1 MITEGMIKRN
11 DCKDLLEI
19 KLIHNVNG
27 CNTEAIKIGYMKE
40 DIMVVLAEWLTR
52 FYIVEC
58 DGIEIY
64 PMSYV
69 GYPYALSIN
78 KAVYF
83 GESHIYDID
92 DFEDV
97 YEAGLNLI
105 VTGKNDK
112 YDRDYTDRLAV
123 AMKYEMVKDAVEYNK
138 VFDHIDDYARSM
150 DWKNFND
157 IGKELL
163 SKVYENK
170 ITIGIFNRA
179 ILKISKYLEGNTRK
193 ENELWQK

>member
-27 CNTEAIKIGYMKE
+27 CNTEAITIGYMKE
-40 DIMVVLAEWLTR
+40 DIMAVLAEWLTR

-78 KAVYF
+78 KTVYF
-83 GESHIYDID
+83 GDSHVYDID

-97 YEAGLNLI
+97 YEAGLNL
-105 VTGKNDK
+105 VATGRNDK
-112 YDRDYTDRLAV
+112 YDRDYMDRLGIG
-123 AMKYEMVKDAVEYNK
+123 MKYEIIKDAVEYNK
-138 VFDHIDDYARSM
+138 LFDYIDIYTRTM
-150 DWKNFND
+150 NWEKFND
-157 IGKELL
+157 IEKDIL
-163 SKVYENK
+163 SKVNDHK
-170 ITIGIFNRA
+170 ITIGVFNRA
-179 ILKISKYLEGNTRK
+179 SLKISKYLEGNTRK
-193 ENELWQK
+193 EDE

>member
-97 YEAGLNLI
+97 YEAGLNLV

-112 YDRDYTDRLAV
+112 YDRDYTDRLTV

-138 VFDHIDDYARSM
+138 VFDHIDDYARLM
-150 DWKNFND
+150 DWEKFND

>member
-27 CNTEAIKIGYMKE
+27 CNTEAITIGYMKE
-40 DIMVVLAEWLTR
+40 DIMAVLAEWLTR

-78 KAVYF
+78 KTVYF
-83 GESHIYDID
+83 GDSHIYDID

-97 YEAGLNLI
+97 YEAGLNL
-105 VTGKNDK
+105 VATGRNDK
-112 YDRDYTDRLAV
+112 YDRDYMDRLGIG
-123 AMKYEMVKDAVEYNK
+123 MKYEIIKDAVEYNK
-138 VFDHIDDYARSM
+138 LFDYIDIYTRTM
-150 DWKNFND
+150 NWEKFND
-157 IGKELL
+157 IEKDIL
-163 SKVYENK
+163 SKVNDHK
-170 ITIGIFNRA
+170 ITIGVFNRA
-179 ILKISKYLEGNTRK
+179 SLKISKYLEGNTRK
-193 ENELWQK
+193 GDE

>member
-27 CNTEAIKIGYMKE
+27 CNTEAITIGYMKE
-40 DIMVVLAEWLTR
+40 DIMAVLAEWLTR

-83 GESHIYDID
+83 GDSHVYDID

-97 YEAGLNLI
+97 YEAGLNL
-105 VTGKNDK
+105 VATGRNDK
-112 YDRDYTDRLAV
+112 YDRDYMDRLGIG
-123 AMKYEMVKDAVEYNK
+123 MKYEIIKDAVEYNK
-138 VFDHIDDYARSM
+138 LFDYIDIYTRTM
-150 DWKNFND
+150 NWEKFND
-157 IGKELL
+157 IEKDIL
-163 SKVYENK
+163 SKVNDHK
-170 ITIGIFNRA
+170 ITIGVFNRA
-179 ILKISKYLEGNTRK
+179 SLKISKYLEGNTRK
-193 ENELWQK
+193 EDE

>member
-97 YEAGLNLI
+97 YEAGLNLV

-112 YDRDYTDRLAV
+112 YDRDYTDRLTV

-138 VFDHIDDYARSM
+138 VFDHIDDYARLM
-150 DWKNFND
+150 DWEKFND

-170 ITIGIFNRA
+170 ITIGVFNRA

>member
-19 KLIHNVNG
+19 KLLHNVNG
-27 CNTEAIKIGYMKE
+27 CNTEAITIGYMKE
-40 DIMVVLAEWLTR
+40 DIMAVLAEWLTR

-78 KAVYF
+78 KTVYF
-83 GESHIYDID
+83 GDSHVYDID

-97 YEAGLNLI
+97 YEAGLNL
-105 VTGKNDK
+105 VATGRNDK
-112 YDRDYTDRLAV
+112 YDRDYMDRLSIG
-123 AMKYEMVKDAVEYNK
+123 MKYEIIKDAVEYNK
-138 VFDHIDDYARSM
+138 LFDYIDIYTRTM
-150 DWKNFND
+150 NWEKFND
-157 IGKELL
+157 IEKDIL
-163 SKVYENK
+163 SKVNDHK
-170 ITIGIFNRA
+170 ITIGVFNRA
-179 ILKISKYLEGNTRK
+179 SLKISKYLEGNTRK
-193 ENELWQK
+193 EDE